1 MEKRGF
7 SVTKNLVRVA
17 ISVLKSKCAARHF
30 EMHVA
35 AHVSTGS
42 DMGEIGHG
50 RKQFN
55 EILRA
60 VELYLDSE
68 IEKYLLTPLKNTL
81 LPPHFCGMADKSTVH
96 RVTNQCVAITAMVEG
111 VKTAIAVQAPAVYHN
126 ADENE
131 SADVVTGAYAPEL
144 ADSMFQTITAA
155 YPKLAG
161 KLETS
166 WQGCVL
172 DGQYQA
178 KGFAEK
184 LKQLLKKPRSEFF
197 CVVWDPPHWVN
208 LAIDDVIVGKIDV
221 SKQFLKRLIGM

>member
-1 MEKRGF
+1 MEKRGL

-17 ISVLKSKCAARHF
+17 ISVLKSKSAATHF

-35 AHVSTGS
+35 AHLSTGS

-55 EILRA
+55 EILKA
-60 VELYLDSE
+60 VEAYLDSE

-81 LPPHFCGMADKSTVH
+81 LPPHFCGLADKSTIH
-96 RVTNQCVAITAMVEG
+96 RITNQCVAITMMVEG
-111 VKTAIAVQAPAVYHN
+111 VKTAIAVQAPAVYHT
-126 ADENE
+126 DEKE
-131 SADVVTGAYAPEL
+131 SDNVVTGAYAPEL
-144 ADSMFQTITAA
+144 ANSMFQTIATA
-155 YPKLAG
+155 YPKLVEIM
-161 KLETS
+161 ETS

-184 LKQLLKKPRSEFF
+184 LTQLLNKPRSEFF
-197 CVVWDPPHWVN
+197 SVIWDPPHWVN
-208 LAIDDVIVGKIDV
+208 LAIDDVIVGKTGV
-221 SKQFLKRLIGM
+221 SKKFLKRLIGM

>member
-1 MEKRGF
+1 MEKRGL

-17 ISVLKSKCAARHF
+17 ISVLKSKSAAMHF

-35 AHVSTGS
+35 AHLSTKS

-55 EILRA
+55 EILKA
-60 VELYLDSE
+60 VEAYLDSE

-81 LPPHFCGMADKSTVH
+81 LPSHFCGLADKSTIH
-96 RVTNQCVAITAMVEG
+96 RITNQCVAITMMVEG
-111 VKTAIAVQAPAVYHN
+111 VKTAIAVQAPVVYHT
-126 ADENE
+126 DENE
-131 SADVVTGAYAPEL
+131 SDNVVTGAYAPEL
-144 ADSMFQTITAA
+144 ANSMFQTIATA
-155 YPKLAG
+155 YPKLVEI
-161 KLETS
+161 LETS

-184 LKQLLKKPRSEFF
+184 LTQLLKKPRSEFF
-197 CVVWDPPHWVN
+197 SVIWDPPHWVN
-208 LAIDDVIVGKIDV
+208 LAIDDVIVGKTGV
-221 SKQFLKRLIGM
+221 SKKFLKRLISM